1 MKILTFSTLYPN
13 AARPAH
19 GIFVETRLRQLVASG
34 QVRSTV
40 VAPVP
45 WFPFKHPMFG
55 AYAAYARAPGAE
67 TRNAIE
73 VLHPR
78 FPVLPK
84 VGRTL
89 APFLLYRGVL
99 PLVERLNRER
109 GFDLIDAHYFYPDGV
124 AAAMLGRRL
133 GIPVVITARGTDVNL
148 IAQYRFA
155 RSMIRRA
162 ARQAAAVVAVSQAL
176 KDKLSALGVER
187 ERIQVLRNGV
197 DLELFHPQDREA
209 LRTELALAGPTLL
222 SVGNLH
228 AFKGHGVVI
237 EALSLLPRCRLVVV
251 GEGPDRAAFEALA
264 RQRGVSSRVR
274 FVGSLSQQDLR
285 RYYCAADA
293 LVLASSR
300 EGWPNVLLEAMACGT
315 PVVATRVGGV
325 PEIVTSAEAGLIADE
340 RSAAALARGITALLS
355 GPRERSATRRYAEQF
370 GWDATTRGQL
380 QLFRQIVS
388 ATGADNASD
397 DAANLPAR
405 GFSKVARP

>member
-1 MKILTFSTLYPN
+1 MKVLTFTTLYPN

-19 GIFVETRLRQLVASG
+19 GIFVETRLRQLLASG
-34 QVRSTV
+34 QVQSTV

-45 WFPFKHPMFG
+45 WFPFSHPVFG
-55 AYAAYARAPGAE
+55 AYGAHARAPRAE

-84 VGRTL
+84 VGTTL
-89 APFLLYRGVL
+89 APFLLYRGAL
-99 PLVERLNRER
+99 SLVERLRRER

-133 GIPVVITARGTDVNL
+133 GVPTVITARGTDVNL
-148 IAQYRFA
+148 IAQQRIP
-155 RSMIRRA
+155 RRMIRWA
-162 ARQAAAVVAVSQAL
+162 ASQAGAIVAVSQAL
-176 KDKLSALGVER
+176 KEKLAALGVER
-187 ERIQVLRNGV
+187 ERIHVLRNGV
-197 DLELFHPQDREA
+197 DLELFHPENRDA
-209 LRTELALAGPTLL
+209 LRAQLELRAPTLL
-222 SVGNLH
+222 SVGNLL

-237 EALSLLPRCRLVVV
+237 EALSLLPEHELVIA

-264 RQRGVSSRVR
+264 RQCGVSARVR

-315 PVVATRVGGV
+315 PVVATAVGGV
-325 PEIVTSAEAGLIADE
+325 PEIVTSGNAGAVVKE
-340 RSAAALARGITALLS
+340 RSASALARAV
-355 GPRERSATRRYAEQF
+355 RELFARPPERADTRRFAEQF
-370 GWDATTRGQL
+370 GWGATTKGQL
-380 QLFRQIVS
+380 QLFRQVL
-388 ATGADNASD
+388 
-397 DAANLPAR
+397 AANSPQPAMQA
-405 GFSKVARP
+405 ARAG